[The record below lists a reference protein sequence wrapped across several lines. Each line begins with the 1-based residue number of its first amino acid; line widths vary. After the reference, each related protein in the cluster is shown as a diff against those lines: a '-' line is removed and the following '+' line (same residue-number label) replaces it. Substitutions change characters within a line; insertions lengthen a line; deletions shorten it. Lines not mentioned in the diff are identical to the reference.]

1 MKLKSILCFLAVAF
15 SLSVS
20 AQNLRF
26 VANATSP
33 GYVSPTEINVEG
45 YTVDD
50 YAIFDLV
57 IENLGDGSFSLAG
70 WEGTINWGTFV
81 FHSPLQNIGGA
92 NSPFELVSGVEGLP
106 TSQVLPADQ
115 TGAPTTSTGSNP
127 GGVFRGGAV
136 ILNQEERP
144 NTGTLILGRWRLYPA
159 RFHDSAGNAR
169 DVVSCVSS
177 EEFVRFV
184 ANDISSDRH
193 IIAKSDATAASS
205 SEVTFNE
212 ADLTVRLVNASAGRK
227 KLDTNQD
234 TFLDARDLLPW
245 IRCVLGAGAVDGAA
259 DCGSLSGDALAQV
272 YDANCDGSVSAGD
285 LTLAVRRIVNSITRS
300 NKKSTYYDLEAGAGT
315 LVLKP
320 AEGAGSLFATSLMPR
335 GGQFADDAFISQ
347 AAINKGWNLVTHRI
361 PGSDQLNIVLFN
373 VSGDEVFPE
382 VNVNYSAQNK
392 MSYFM
397 GRVDAF
403 DQNNAPVSVDTSK
416 VSFETIKN

>member
-26 VANATSP
+26 VANSASP
-33 GYVSPTEINVEG
+33 GYVSPTEINVAG
-45 YTVDD
+45 YTADD

-70 WEGTINWGTFV
+70 WEGTINWGTFIYN
-81 FHSPLQNIGGA
+81 SPLQNIGGA

-115 TGAPTTSTGSNP
+115 SGAPTTTTGSNS

-144 NTGTLILGRWRLYPA
+144 STGTLILGRWRLYPA
-159 RFHDSAGNAR
+159 RFHDTVGNTR
-169 DVVSCVSS
+169 DIVSCISS

-193 IIAKSDATAASS
+193 IIAKADATAASS
-205 SEVTFNE
+205 SEVTFND
-212 ADLTVRLVNASAGRK
+212 ADLTVRLVNADAPGRK
-227 KLDTNQD
+227 LDITGDNLVD
-234 TFLDARDLLPW
+234 PRDLLPYVNC
-245 IRCVLGAGAVDGAA
+245 ILGGGACNG
-259 DCGSLSGDALAQV
+259 LTGDDLAQL
-272 YDANCDGSVSAGD
+272 YDANCDGNASAGD

-300 NKKSTYYDLEAGAGT
+300 SKNTSFYDLEAGSGT

-320 AEGAGSLFATSLMPR
+320 AEGAGSVFTTSLMPR
-335 GGQFADDAFISQ
+335 GGSFVDDAFLSQ
-347 AAINKGWNLVTHRI
+347 ADINKGWNLVSTRI
-361 PGSDQLNIVLFN
+361 PGSDQLNLVLFN
-373 VSGDEVFPE
+373 MSGDEVFPN
-382 VNVNYSAQNK
+382 VHVNYTADKK

-403 DQNNAPVSVDTSK
+403 DQNNRPVSVDTSK
-416 VSFETIKN
+416 VSFETVKN

>member
-26 VANATSP
+26 VANSASP
-33 GYVSPTEINVEG
+33 GYVSPTEINVSG
-45 YTVDD
+45 YTVND

-57 IENLGDGSFSLAG
+57 IENLGDGSFNLAG

-81 FHSPLQNIGGA
+81 FHSPLQNIGAA

-115 TGAPTTSTGSNP
+115 TGAPTTTTGSNS

-144 NTGTLILGRWRLYPA
+144 NTGNLILGRWRLYPA
-159 RFHDSAGNAR
+159 RFHDSAGGTR
-169 DVVSCVSS
+169 DITSCVSS
-177 EEFVRFV
+177 EEVVRFV

-193 IIAKSDATAASS
+193 IIAKDDATAATS

-212 ADLTVRLVNASAGRK
+212 ADLTVRLTNGDAGEI
-227 KLDTNQD
+227 KLDTNRD
-234 TFLDARDLLPW
+234 NLRDARDLLPW
-245 IRCVLGAGAVDGAA
+245 IRCVLGAGAADNVA
-259 DCGSLSGDALAQV
+259 DCNNLAGDALVQL
-272 YDANCDGSVSAGD
+272 YDANCDGTVSAGD
-285 LTLAVRRIVNSITRS
+285 LTLAVRRIVGAITRS
-300 NKKSTYYDLEAGAGT
+300 NKNTTFYDLEAGNGT
-315 LVLKP
+315 LILKP
-320 AEGAGSLFATSLMPR
+320 AEGAGSIFTTSLMPR
-335 GGQFADDAFISQ
+335 GGQFAEDASISQ
-347 AAINKGWNLVTHRI
+347 AAVNKGWNLVTNRVA
-361 PGSDQLNIVLFN
+361 GSDQLNIVLFN
-373 VSGDEVFPE
+373 LTGDEVFPE
-382 VNVNYSAQNK
+382 VSVNYSADKK

-403 DQNNAPVSVDTSK
+403 DYKNAPVSVDTSK